1 MNNLVKWCLLWKS
14 TGVLT
19 DSNFSPESLPWHL
32 IMPLLS
38 INSLIWEKRGFLT
51 FLSELRISNS
61 LAKDFLYIIFIAKI
75 SALIYYSFRNV
86 FWNFH
91 FSTTFCIH
99 YRSEKTYEE
108 YQLFFIGVHAP
119 VGGHIALWLIMI
131 ANFSLYF

>member
-1 MNNLVKWCLLWKS
+1 MLVMKKYWCIYWFEFFSRKSAMALKYTIYLKWLNLR
-14 TGVLT
+14 
-19 DSNFSPESLPWHL
+19 
-32 IMPLLS
+32 
-38 INSLIWEKRGFLT
+38 KRGFVT
-51 FLSELRISNS
+51 FLVELRISNS

-75 SALIYYSFRNV
+75 SALIYCSFRNV
-86 FWNFH
+86 FWKCH